1 MDWMSLLQFL
11 GWAVVG
17 LVMILFALTGGFDFG
32 AGILLPFI
40 AKNDAE
46 RRVVINTVGPT
57 WDGNQVWLITAGGAI
72 FAIWPRVYAAS
83 FSGLYFAFLAVLWAL
98 FFRPVSFEYRA
109 KMSSQKWRNFWDWA
123 LFTGSF
129 IPALLIGVAIGN
141 FFLGLPFQYDPITLR
156 FFYGDTM
163 QDANALLGLIGLLRP
178 FALFCGLVSVVM
190 MVMQGAAYL
199 GIRTAG
205 PIFER
210 VKVVMVRSAWLLIIL
225 FALGAAWVWN
235 MNGYI
240 WTPVTDSMANPLSN
254 IVHIV
259 SGAWLNNYWRHPIL
273 FLFPLLGFLGAWGV
287 IHFVKSSKMLS
298 AFVSSSISLMGV
310 ISTMG
315 VALFPF
321 IIPSMTHPSQ
331 SLLVWNAS
339 SSERSLIGIIVC
351 AIIMVPIILG
361 YTLFVYKKLWG
372 RNEKM
377 TSEKID
383 SNSKLFY

>member
-1 MDWMSLLQFL
+1 M
-11 GWAVVG
+11 
-17 LVMILFALTGGFDFG
+17 
-32 AGILLPFI
+32 
-40 AKNDAE
+40 
-46 RRVVINTVGPT
+46 
-57 WDGNQVWLITAGGAI
+57 
-72 FAIWPRVYAAS
+72 
-83 FSGLYFAFLAVLWAL
+83 
-98 FFRPVSFEYRA
+98 
-109 KMSSQKWRNFWDWA
+109 
-123 LFTGSF
+123 
-129 IPALLIGVAIGN
+129 
-141 FFLGLPFQYDPITLR
+141 
-156 FFYGDTM
+156 
-163 QDANALLGLIGLLRP
+163 
-178 FALFCGLVSVVM
+178 
-190 MVMQGAAYL
+190 
-199 GIRTAG
+199 
-205 PIFER
+205 
-210 VKVVMVRSAWLLIIL
+210 
-225 FALGAAWVWN
+225 
-235 MNGYI
+235 
-240 WTPVTDSMANPLSN
+240 
-254 IVHIV
+254 
-259 SGAWLNNYWRHPIL
+259 